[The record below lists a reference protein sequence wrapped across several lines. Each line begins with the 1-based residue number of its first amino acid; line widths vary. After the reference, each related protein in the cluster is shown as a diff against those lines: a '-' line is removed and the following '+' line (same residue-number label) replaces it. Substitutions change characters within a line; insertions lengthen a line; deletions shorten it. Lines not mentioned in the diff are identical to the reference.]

1 MMTSSFSSPM
11 LTLGVQSFFWSC
23 NHFFF
28 IQHSSLGI
36 HCATPRYGSTSSHCV
51 PWLKMVLLR
60 NFAGFWK
67 KSLENESWAWT
78 TQKPGPSRHLTDLCQ
93 IRLSLLSASLRP
105 PQIEISD
112 RNLCH
117 SQIAISQ
124 ALRLQTYSCLLPFIN
139 PSSVDPWTTIDFDV
153 CRFFFSIYRWCP

>member
-1 MMTSSFSSPM
+1 MRRWPILTSVLGMQSFLSSCNSFFSFSTHHHLVLNTHHWAFIVRPRGM
-11 LTLGVQSFFWSC
+11 AAPHLTLFPLLAKDGAFKELCW
-23 NHFFF
+23 
-28 IQHSSLGI
+28 ILKTSL
-36 HCATPRYGSTSSHCV
+36 A
-51 PWLKMVLLR
+51 K
-60 NFAGFWK
+60 
-67 KSLENESWAWT
+67 ESWVLT

-112 RNLCH
+112 CNLRH

-139 PSSVDPWTTIDFDV
+139 PSSVDP
-153 CRFFFSIYRWCP
+153 